1 MSVKEKIMIYIFPF
15 FLGWILFIKHFL
27 IRHPDFIEE
36 YGWLAY
42 QPFTFE
48 VLLFYVMYVNV
59 LKIAKMNIDGKITYK
74 ECLKKT
80 VVIGVKFFV
89 LLIIGQLF
97 YVHVLGSKP
106 NLLICF

>member
-1 MSVKEKIMIYIFPF
+1 MSVKEVIIIYIFPF
-15 FLGWILFIKHFL
+15 FLGWVLFIRFFL
-27 IRHPDFIEE
+27 NRHQDFIEE
-36 YGWLAY
+36 YGLLAY

-48 VLLFYVMYVNV
+48 VILFYITYVSV
-59 LKIAKMNIDGKITYK
+59 LKITKMNIDGKITYK

-80 VVIGVKFFV
+80 IVIGVKFFV
-89 LLIIGQLF
+89 VLIIGQLF